1 MQELKEILSKIEKRS
16 NRSKYPR
23 GVESWL
29 DVDRFT
35 DWLTEKQIIP
45 FLFKESVH
53 HELIRRSGAL
63 LRVLAENKKMS
74 EADLV
79 MLWDSSIAGDKH
91 EDVVRATLD
100 VMQEL
105 AEDLPLE
112 VLEGLIKRVK

>member
-1 MQELKEILSKIEKRS
+1 M
-16 NRSKYPR
+16 
-23 GVESWL
+23 